1 VLEDYSK
8 RKAKLKSIKVIGRDL
23 RRECADWM
31 DRPIASIAPL
41 DVKQLIGG
49 IAARGHE
56 TNAHAVFAML
66 RGLFNW
72 IVDSGDYGVEV
83 SPCAR
88 LKPRVLIGE
97 RNIRDRVLT
106 DPELGCFWRASEKL
120 GYPFGKLFQLL
131 ALTAL
136 RRDEAAEAK
145 WTEIGLDAKL
155 WLVPGARMKNGA
167 AHAVPLTDDIAR
179 LLEGLPRW
187 HGPHVFSTT
196 GGRRPVSGFS
206 KAKVR
211 LDALMKA
218 DLEAQGKQFEPFV
231 LRDIRR
237 TVRTRLSGLP
247 IDGEVK
253 ELLLSH
259 ARPGLHKVYDQYSYL
274 EEKRR
279 GLELWHAKLRT
290 IVTPAPEGN
299 VVQLPFAAAR

>member
-1 VLEDYSK
+1 
-8 RKAKLKSIKVIGRDL
+8 
-23 RRECADWM
+23 
-31 DRPIASIAPL
+31 
-41 DVKQLIGG
+41 
-49 IAARGHE
+49 
-56 TNAHAVFAML
+56 
-66 RGLFNW
+66 
-72 IVDSGDYGVEV
+72 
-83 SPCAR
+83 
-88 LKPRVLIGE
+88 VLIGE